1 MKRYQSLQATIE
13 DRLEVLRDAMT
24 AALDLQDQLDMLLK
38 WLDQAENDVHKMEK
52 GTLLVVQKEPLIENS
67 EAQQVSFESVRSY
80 CYVAVRHG
88 SLPST
93 SLHISTAIR
102 QTASN

>member
-1 MKRYQSLQATIE
+1 MKRYQALQATLE

-52 GTLLVVQKEPLIENS
+52 GTLLVVQKEPLIENT
-67 EAQQVSFESVRSY
+67 EAQHVSLDLFRI
-80 CYVAVRHG
+80 CTG
-88 SLPST
+88 PL
-93 SLHISTAIR
+93 
-102 QTASN
+102 